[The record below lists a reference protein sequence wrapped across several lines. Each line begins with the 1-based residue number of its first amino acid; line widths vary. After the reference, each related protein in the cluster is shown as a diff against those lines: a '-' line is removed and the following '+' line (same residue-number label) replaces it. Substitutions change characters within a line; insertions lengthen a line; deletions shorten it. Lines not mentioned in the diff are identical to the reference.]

1 MAMDEIVDGLSEVS
15 CDVLVIGG
23 GTAGPMAAL
32 KAKLKNP
39 KANVVLLE
47 KANVKRSGAISMGMD
62 GLNNAVIPGYATPE
76 QYTKEITIAND
87 GIVDQKA
94 VYKYA
99 QNCYKII
106 EELDSFGI
114 RFLKNE
120 NGDYA
125 VKKVHHIGTYVLP
138 MPNGETVK
146 KAIYRQLRRARILIS
161 NRYMATRL
169 LTSSDGRV
177 AGAISVN
184 TRTAEILV
192 IKAKAVILCMG
203 AAGRLGLPTSGYM
216 FGTYENAANS
226 GDGYAMAYHAGAALA
241 NLECFQINPLIK
253 DYNGPACAYV
263 AGPFGAFTAN
273 NEGSRFIECDY
284 WSGQMMLEFYNEL
297 SSGKGPVFLQ
307 LSHLH
312 EKTIEEIESTLHK
325 VERPTRGLF
334 QKGRGT
340 DYRSESI
347 EMHISEIGFCSGH
360 SASGVFVDDFAR
372 TTVPGLYAAGD
383 MASVPHNYM
392 LGAFTNG
399 SVAGTDAMEFADNH
413 DFAAFDAADVAK
425 ERDRVMAPTK
435 REDGIPPNQIEYKAR
450 RLVND
455 YLQPP
460 KVTRKFELGQRRLAE
475 VREDMEQQMI
485 ARNSHELLR
494 ALETQSILDCADMAA
509 HASLYRE
516 ESRWGLYH
524 LRTDFPEKD
533 NENWFCHTLLS
544 KKDGK
549 MTSEKRDVEPY
560 VVPIADEE
568 KDLYDKQRI
577 RASAKRPPSR
587 SNRRFSNASRQLS
600 DLRAGR
606 RRRCQVYRRQGVH
619 RVCRCLSARRAS
631 HK

>member
-1 MAMDEIVDGLSEVS
+1 
-15 CDVLVIGG
+15 
-23 GTAGPMAAL
+23 MAAL

-99 QNCYKII
+99 QNCYNII

-146 KAIYRQLRRARILIS
+146 KALYRQLRRARILIS

-169 LTSSDGRV
+169 LTASDGRV
-177 AGAISVN
+177 AGVISVN
-184 TRTAEILV
+184 TRTAEMLV

-226 GDGYAMAYHAGAALA
+226 GDGYAMAYHAGAKLA

-263 AGPFGAFTAN
+263 AGPFGAYTAN
-273 NEGSRFIECDY
+273 NEGRRFIECDY

-297 SSGKGPVFLQ
+297 QSGKGPVFLQ
-307 LSHLH
+307 LKHLH
-312 EKTIEEIESTLHK
+312 EKTIEEIEQTLHK

-334 QKGRGT
+334 QQGRGV
-340 DYRSESI
+340 DYRQESI

-399 SVAGTDAMEFADNH
+399 SVAGIDAMEFADNH
-413 DFAAFDAADVAK
+413 DFAEFDAADVAA

-435 REDGIPPNQIEYKAR
+435 REDGIPPNQIEYKTR

-460 KVTRKFELGQRRLAE
+460 KVTRKFELGGRRLAE
-475 VREDMEQQMI
+475 VRQDAQERMMV
-485 ARNSHELLR
+485 RNAHELLR
-494 ALETQSILDCADMAA
+494 ALEAQSILDCADMAV
-509 HASLYRE
+509 HASLFRE

-533 NENWFCHTLLS
+533 NENWFCHTLLG
-544 KKDGK
+544 KQNGK
-549 MTSEKRDVEPY
+549 MVSEKREVEPY
-560 VVPIADEE
+560 IVPIAEEE

-577 RASAKRPPSR
+577 AVGA
-587 SNRRFSNASRQLS
+587 
-600 DLRAGR
+600 
-606 RRRCQVYRRQGVH
+606 
-619 RVCRCLSARRAS
+619 
-631 HK
+631 

>member
-1 MAMDEIVDGLSEVS
+1 MPMDEISDGLSEVS

-39 KANVVLLE
+39 TANVILLE

-76 QYTKEITIAND
+76 QYVKEITIAND
-87 GIVDQKA
+87 GIVDQKP
-94 VYKYA
+94 VLKYA
-99 QNCYKII
+99 ETCYSII

-120 NGDYA
+120 NGDFD

-138 MPNGETVK
+138 MPNGDTVK
-146 KAIYRQLRRARILIS
+146 KALYRQLRRARLLIS

-169 LTSSDGRV
+169 LTGKSGRI
-177 AGAISVN
+177 AGAIGVN
-184 TRTAEILV
+184 TRTGEFLV
-192 IKAKAVILCMG
+192 VKAKAVILCMG

-226 GDGYAMAYHAGAALA
+226 GDGYAMAYHAGAKLA

-263 AGPFGAFTAN
+263 AGPFGAYTTN
-273 NEGSRFIECDY
+273 NQGERFIECDY
-284 WSGQMMLEFYNEL
+284 WSGQMMLEFFNEL
-297 SSGKGPVFLQ
+297 QSGKGPVFLKMN
-307 LSHLH
+307 HLH
-312 EKTIEEIESTLHK
+312 ERTVEEISKTLHN
-325 VERPTRGLF
+325 VERPTRGQF
-334 QKGRGT
+334 HEGRGI
-340 DYRSESI
+340 DYGKQMV

-360 SASGVFVDDFAR
+360 SASGVYVDDFAR

-399 SVAGTDAMEFADNH
+399 AIAGEDAVEFAGEV
-413 DFAAFDAADVAK
+413 DFDEFDDSAVVA
-425 ERDRVMAPTK
+425 ERERVMGPTK
-435 REDGIPPNQIEYKAR
+435 RDDGIPPNQIEYKTR

-460 KVTRKFELGQRRLAE
+460 KVTRKYELGQARLAE
-475 VREDMEQQMI
+475 VREDMEKGMMV
-485 ARNSHELLR
+485 RNSHELMR
-494 ALETQSILDCADMAA
+494 SLEAASILDCADMAA

-524 LRTDFPEKD
+524 WRTDYTGKD

-544 KKDGK
+544 KKDGA
-549 MTSEKRDVEPY
+549 MFSEKHPVADY
-560 VVPIADEE
+560 VVPIADNER
-568 KDLYDKQRI
+568 DLYDKQRVT
-577 RASAKRPPSR
+577 AAE
-587 SNRRFSNASRQLS
+587 
-600 DLRAGR
+600 
-606 RRRCQVYRRQGVH
+606 
-619 RVCRCLSARRAS
+619 
-631 HK
+631 

>member
-1 MAMDEIVDGLSEVS
+1 MAIDEIVDGLSVVS

-120 NGDYA
+120 NGDFA

-146 KAIYRQLRRARILIS
+146 KAIYRQLRRAHILIS

-169 LTSSDGRV
+169 LTGNDGRAAGVV
-177 AGAISVN
+177 AVN
-184 TRTAEILV
+184 TRTAEFLV
-192 IKAKAVILCMG
+192 MRAKAIILCMG

-263 AGPFGAFTAN
+263 AGPFGAYTAN
-273 NEGSRFIECDY
+273 NEDRRFIECDY
-284 WSGQMMLEFYNEL
+284 WSGQMMLEFFNEL
-297 SSGKGPVFLQ
+297 QSGKGPVFLQ
-307 LSHLH
+307 LKHLH
-312 EKTIEEIESTLHK
+312 DKTIEEIEQTLHK
-325 VERPTRGLF
+325 VERPTRGTF
-334 QKGRGT
+334 HQGRGT
-340 DYRSESI
+340 DYRNEMI

-360 SASGVFVDDFAR
+360 SASGVFVDEFAR
-372 TTVPGLYAAGD
+372 TTVDGLYAAGD
-383 MASVPHNYM
+383 MANVPHNYM
-392 LGAFTNG
+392 LGAFTAE
-399 SVAGTDAMEFADNH
+399 VDFAD
-413 DFAAFDAADVAK
+413 FDPADVAAECK
-425 ERDRVMAPTK
+425 RVLAPTL
-435 REDGIPPNQIEYKAR
+435 RDDGIPPNQIEYKTR

-460 KVTRKFELGQRRLAE
+460 KVTRKYEIAADRFAE
-475 VREDMEQQMI
+475 VRDDLDTAMV
-485 ARNSHELLR
+485 ARDPHELMR
-494 ALETQSILDCADMAA
+494 ALEATSILDCADMAVC
-509 HASLYRE
+509 ASLFRT

-524 LRTDFPEKD
+524 HRTDYPERD
-533 NENWFCHTLLS
+533 NDNWFCHTILR
-544 KKDGK
+544 KRDGK
-549 MTSEKRDVEPY
+549 MGCETRPVAPY
-560 VVPIADEE
+560 VVPIADDER
-568 KDLYDKQRI
+568 DAYDKQRI
-577 RASAKRPPSR
+577 RKQA
-587 SNRRFSNASRQLS
+587 
-600 DLRAGR
+600 
-606 RRRCQVYRRQGVH
+606 
-619 RVCRCLSARRAS
+619 
-631 HK
+631 

>member
-1 MAMDEIVDGLSEVS
+1 MSNDQILDGLSEVS

-32 KAKLKNP
+32 KAKKKNP
-39 KANVVLLE
+39 KANVILLE

-87 GIVDQKA
+87 GIVDQKP
-94 VYKYA
+94 VLKYA
-99 QNCYKII
+99 ENCGGII

-120 NGDYA
+120 NGDFD

-138 MPNGETVK
+138 MPNGDTVK
-146 KAIYRQLRRARILIS
+146 KALYRQLRRHRLLIS

-169 LTSSDGRV
+169 LTGKDGRI
-177 AGAISVN
+177 AGVIAVN
-184 TRTAEILV
+184 TRTAEFLV

-226 GDGYAMAYHAGAALA
+226 GDGYAMAYHAGAKLA

-273 NEGSRFIECDY
+273 NKGNRFIECDY

-297 SSGKGPVFLQ
+297 QSGMGPVFLKMD
-307 LSHLH
+307 HLH
-312 EKTIEEIESTLHK
+312 DKTVEEIETTLHT
-325 VERPTRGLF
+325 VERPTRGRF
-334 QKGRGT
+334 HEGRGT
-340 DYRSESI
+340 NYREQMI

-360 SASGVFVDDFAR
+360 SASGVYVDEFAR
-372 TTVPGLYAAGD
+372 TTIPGLYAAGD

-399 SVAGTDAMEFADNH
+399 AIAGEDAVEFAGEV
-413 DFAAFDAADVAK
+413 DFAEFDPADIAREQ
-425 ERDRVMAPTK
+425 ERVLAPTK
-435 REDGIPPNQIEYKAR
+435 REDGIPPSQIEFKTR

-460 KVTRKFELGQRRLAE
+460 KVTRKYELAQHRFEE
-475 VREDMEQQMI
+475 VRDDMENHMMV
-485 ARNSHELLR
+485 RNSHELLR
-494 ALETQSILDCADMAA
+494 SLEASSILDCADMAA
-509 HASLYRE
+509 FSSLFRT

-524 LRTDFPEKD
+524 LRTDYPEKD
-533 NENWFCHTLLS
+533 NENWFCHTLLGQV
-544 KKDGK
+544 DGK
-549 MTSEKRDVEPY
+549 MTCEKKSIPEY
-560 VVPIADEE
+560 VVPIAEEE

-577 RASAKRPPSR
+577 RASA
-587 SNRRFSNASRQLS
+587 
-600 DLRAGR
+600 
-606 RRRCQVYRRQGVH
+606 
-619 RVCRCLSARRAS
+619 
-631 HK
+631 

>member
-1 MAMDEIVDGLSEVS
+1 MALDQIVDGLSEVS

-99 QNCYKII
+99 QSCYKII

-120 NGDYA
+120 NGEYA

-146 KAIYRQLRRARILIS
+146 KALYRQLRRARILIS

-169 LTSSDGRV
+169 LKSADGRI
-177 AGAISVN
+177 AGAVSVN
-184 TRTAEILV
+184 TRTAEMLV

-263 AGPFGAFTAN
+263 AGPFGAYTAN
-273 NEGSRFIECDY
+273 SEGSRFIECDY

-297 SSGKGPVFLQ
+297 LSGKGPVFLQ
-307 LSHLH
+307 LKHLH
-312 EKTIEEIESTLHK
+312 PDTISEIESTLHK

-334 QKGRGT
+334 QQGRGV

-360 SASGVFVDDFAR
+360 SASGVFVDDNAR

-399 SVAGTDAMEFADNH
+399 SVAGIDAMEFADNH
-413 DFAAFDAADVAK
+413 DFAEFDAADVAT
-425 ERDRVMAPTK
+425 ERERVMAPTK
-435 REDGIPPNQIEYKAR
+435 REDGIPPNQIEYKTR

-460 KVTRKFELGQRRLAE
+460 KVTRKYELGMRRLAE
-475 VREDMEQQMI
+475 AREDMQERMI
-485 ARNSHELLR
+485 ARNAHELLR
-494 ALETQSILDCADMAA
+494 ALEVQSIMDCADMAA

-524 LRTDFPEKD
+524 WRTDFPEKD

-544 KKDGK
+544 KRDGK
-549 MTSEKRDVEPY
+549 MASEKRAVEPY
-560 VVPIADEE
+560 VVPIADDE

-577 RASAKRPPSR
+577 RASA
-587 SNRRFSNASRQLS
+587 
-600 DLRAGR
+600 
-606 RRRCQVYRRQGVH
+606 
-619 RVCRCLSARRAS
+619 
-631 HK
+631 

>member
-1 MAMDEIVDGLSEVS
+1 MTSPSFDTIVDGLSEVD

-32 KAKLKNP
+32 KAKQKNP
-39 KANVVLLE
+39 KAKVILLE

-76 QYTKEITIAND
+76 QYVKEITIAND

-94 VYKYA
+94 VLKYA
-99 QNCYKII
+99 RNCYGII

-114 RFLKNE
+114 RFQKNE
-120 NGDYA
+120 NGDFD

-146 KAIYRQLRRARILIS
+146 KALYRQLRRAQMLIS

-169 LTSSDGRV
+169 LTGKSGRI
-177 AGAISVN
+177 AGAIAVN
-184 TRTAEILV
+184 TRTAEFLV

-216 FGTYENAANS
+216 YGTYENAANS
-226 GDGYAMAYHAGAALA
+226 GDGYAMAYHAGAKLA

-263 AGPFGAFTAN
+263 AGPFGAYTAN
-273 NEGSRFIECDY
+273 NEGKRFIECDY
-284 WSGQMMLEFYNEL
+284 WSGQMMLEFFNEL
-297 SSGKGPVFLQ
+297 QSGKGPVFLK
-307 LSHLH
+307 LNHLH
-312 EKTIEEIESTLHK
+312 SDTVGEIETILHT

-334 QKGRGT
+334 HENRKT
-340 DYRSESI
+340 DYRKDMV

-372 TTVPGLYAAGD
+372 TTIHGLYAAGD

-399 SVAGTDAMEFADNH
+399 AVAGEDAAGFALEH
-413 DFAAFDAADVAK
+413 DFEAFDAADVKLEQA
-425 ERDRVMAPTK
+425 RVLAPTK
-435 REDGIPPNQIEYKAR
+435 REDGIPPNQIEYKTR

-455 YLQPP
+455 YFQPP
-460 KVTRKFELGQRRLAE
+460 KVTRKFELGQARLAE
-475 VREDMEQQMI
+475 VREDMENHMVVKN
-485 ARNSHELLR
+485 AHELMR
-494 ALETQSILDCADMAA
+494 ALETTSILDCADMAA
-509 HASLYRE
+509 HASLYRT

-524 LRTDFPEKD
+524 LRTDHPEKD

-544 KKDGK
+544 KQGGK
-549 MTSEKRDVEPY
+549 MTSEKKAVDEY
-560 VVPIADEE
+560 VVPVSDEE

-577 RASAKRPPSR
+577 RASA
-587 SNRRFSNASRQLS
+587 
-600 DLRAGR
+600 
-606 RRRCQVYRRQGVH
+606 
-619 RVCRCLSARRAS
+619 
-631 HK
+631 